1 MRVRAHPIER
11 DARAHGAARHFGVP
25 ENARGIGHAG
35 GRPFL
40 RETSH
45 AGDLTAHRRG
55 TVGEIRRLGVRKV
68 RHHPFD
74 AHARNR
80 RELIVHDAHFRRK
93 EAQAVHAGI
102 HLDVHAHVAK
112 RTALQNVDLPER
124 MHDRLDAELLQGL
137 DVVRVKK
144 AFQKKN
150 ALLPAVLPC
159 TARVREVDRREPVRV
174 GEGLHRVLKTVP
186 VCIGLDDGPEHAVS
200 RGSAHARKIVTK
212 GGQINFGVNRTRHET
227 PLEKRMD
234 ENVHYRSLEIPT
246 NSLGY
251 AFAPFHLAPK
261 KGKPSGGGFPGT
273 QSNSKE

>member
-1 MRVRAHPIER
+1 MCTPTSRSGRLFKTSICQSECTTVSTPSSC
-11 DARAHGAARHFGVP
+11 
-25 ENARGIGHAG
+25 RG
-35 GRPFL
+35 
-40 RETSH
+40 
-45 AGDLTAHRRG
+45 
-55 TVGEIRRLGVRKV
+55 
-68 RHHPFD
+68 
-74 AHARNR
+74 
-80 RELIVHDAHFRRK
+80 
-93 EAQAVHAGI
+93 
-102 HLDVHAHVAK
+102 
-112 RTALQNVDLPER
+112 
-124 MHDRLDAELLQGL
+124 AELLQGL

-251 AFAPFHLAPK
+251 AFAPFHLAPQ